1 MEEWH
6 TSDYLNIIKVCR
18 PGRHYSDY
26 YICSY
31 FEVTATHFKFGHP
44 WVHLCVPNLQ
54 NESQILDGMTVY
66 QGSSCSNSCW
76 VKCPNVMAVVKT
88 VVRGINDKGKLKL
101 IRWSLLITV
110 APLFIIITIIT
121 PPVNTTTLPKVAHMR
136 LDSLT
141 SCSFGFFLQ
150 KLYFQSPSQATKTHP
165 LILNSLQLV
174 TMWPKPCNRP

>member
-1 MEEWH
+1 MSPWQ
-6 TSDYLNIIKVCR
+6 TLQWLLYLFLFWS
-18 PGRHYSDY
+18 H
-26 YICSY
+26 
-31 FEVTATHFKFGHP
+31 VTATHFKFGHP

-66 QGSSCSNSCW
+66 QGRSCSNSCW
-76 VKCPNVMAVVKT
+76 VKCPNVMAVVET

-141 SCSFGFFLQ
+141 SCSFVGFFTEALFSITFSSYKDPPINP
-150 KLYFQSPSQATKTHP
+150 KLTSTGNKVTKTLQSPIAGIFRT
-165 LILNSLQLV
+165 NE
-174 TMWPKPCNRP
+174 RF